1 MSAKVPEK
9 TGILVIDDDAQVRK
23 LLCRIVATSKGY
35 KCSEAADAVEA
46 RKILTEH
53 PFDVVISDVN
63 MPGESGIG
71 LARHIVAEYPDT
83 ALIMISGTDNPDI
96 VTSALEIGAYGYMI
110 KPVNA
115 SELMINI
122 SSALR
127 RRKLEIQNRSRQED
141 LENQVKERTE
151 ALQLTMDNL
160 RKNMDATIQVIGAAV
175 EIRDPYT
182 AGHQRRVAML
192 ACEIAT
198 EMGLS
203 ASEIK
208 GIAMGG
214 VIHDIGKIAVPA
226 EILSKPGRINEF
238 EFGLIKMHPQ
248 VGYDLVKTIDFPWP
262 IAQMVYQHHERE
274 DGSGYPLKLDAEEI
288 LIEAKVLAV
297 ADVVEAMSSHR
308 PYRPALGMDAAMG
321 EILKNRGR
329 FYDPAVVNAC
339 KTVVQDKNFNFEKQ
353 A

>member
-1 MSAKVPEK
+1 
-9 TGILVIDDDAQVRK
+9 
-23 LLCRIVATSKGY
+23 
-35 KCSEAADAVEA
+35 
-46 RKILTEH
+46 
-53 PFDVVISDVN
+53 
-63 MPGESGIG
+63 
-71 LARHIVAEYPDT
+71 
-83 ALIMISGTDNPDI
+83 
-96 VTSALEIGAYGYMI
+96 
-110 KPVNA
+110 
-115 SELMINI
+115 
-122 SSALR
+122 
-127 RRKLEIQNRSRQED
+127 
-141 LENQVKERTE
+141 
-151 ALQLTMDNL
+151 
-160 RKNMDATIQVIGAAV
+160 
-175 EIRDPYT
+175 
-182 AGHQRRVAML
+182 ML

-329 FYDPAVVNAC
+329 VLRSGRG
-339 KTVVQDKNFNFEKQ
+339 ERL
-353 A
+353 